1 VKPVSSAL
9 TKSRSAKPNQL
20 IFSIN
25 AVSEQIKLLIVEDD
39 VDLAEMLKTYFQS
52 HGYQVTTAAWGEDA
66 VQTALEIVP
75 DVAVLDIRLPDI
87 DGYEVCRRL
96 RQHRLTQNLPVIFLT
111 ERRDREDKLAGLEL
125 GAVDYI
131 TKPFDISE
139 LRLRLRNTLRRA
151 SLQTMNSP
159 ITGLPETRLVQERL
173 EAMLAQ
179 PEWALV
185 LIEINGLARFRNR
198 YGFVA
203 ADDVARAVSLMLT
216 NAIEESGNKDEDF
229 IGHVDLTEF
238 IIVTTPARY
247 QALKESCLVRLLPSL
262 PYFYPATDR
271 DKLDEI
277 AETDRLSVRIT
288 TLSSLD
294 ASIGSVPELRAALKQ
309 ADV

>member
-1 VKPVSSAL
+1 MV
-9 TKSRSAKPNQL
+9 
-20 IFSIN
+20 FSIF

-52 HGYQVTTAAWGEDA
+52 HGYQVTTASWGEDA

-111 ERRDREDKLAGLEL
+111 ERREREDKLAGLEL

-159 ITGLPETRLVQERL
+159 ITGLPETRLVQEQL
-173 EAMLAQ
+173 ESMLTE
-179 PEWALV
+179 PEWAIVLV
-185 LIEINGLARFRNR
+185 EINGLGKFRNR

-216 NAIEESGNKDEDF
+216 NAIEESGNKADDF
-229 IGHVDLTEF
+229 IGHVDLAEF
-238 IIVTTPARY
+238 IIVTTPEKY
-247 QALKESCLVRLLPSL
+247 QAIKESCLARLRPSL
-262 PYFYPATDR
+262 PYFYPTAER
-271 DKLDEI
+271 EALDEI

-288 TLSSLD
+288 TLSSQD
-294 ASIGSVPELRAALKQ
+294 RVIGSVSELRTALKQ
-309 ADV
+309 ADN